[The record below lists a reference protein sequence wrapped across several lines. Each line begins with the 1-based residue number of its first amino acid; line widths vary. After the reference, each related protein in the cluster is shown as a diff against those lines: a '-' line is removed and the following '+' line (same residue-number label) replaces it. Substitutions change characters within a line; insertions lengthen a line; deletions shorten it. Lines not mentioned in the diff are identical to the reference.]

1 MTKGGTIT
9 LDTADAKRVATLVAR
24 ATNPGNPIL
33 GGIHIAV
40 ADGLATFAATDLDL
54 AITAT
59 VDSTGGEGRVLLAG
73 KRLTDVLGRCPGSTV
88 TLAPGD
94 GELVVTSGRW
104 KAKLP
109 TIPVAEY
116 DPYLPGPTPEGT
128 TLDGDAFMAAVGR
141 VVLACSTDRS
151 REMLCGL
158 RLEPERGGGVRLAAT
173 DSYRLATV
181 HLPSAVIDTGATVP
195 ATALHA
201 LTAAHEAGDKIELH
215 ATDRRAW
222 FTTGRTTVA
231 TTLVAGNYVQWRQT
245 LPAAEPVGRLT
256 IVEPD
261 ELATAV
267 LRSGRLF
274 GGELDLVTL
283 TLSAEAVG
291 IEAMAVDEGEGTEE
305 LAAIWTG
312 PEEFAITFRAGF
324 LADGLRSIGGPV
336 TAAVIDDMKPVVFRA
351 ADAASP
357 DDLYLLMPVRRH

>member
-1 MTKGGTIT
+1 MIT
-9 LDTADAKRVATLVAR
+9 LDTADAKRVAILVAR

-59 VDSTGGEGRVLLAG
+59 VDSPGGDGRVLLAG

-158 RLEPERGGGVRLAAT
+158 RLEPEDGGVRLAAT

-181 HLPSAVIDTGATVP
+181 HLPSAVIDAGATVP

-215 ATDRRAW
+215 TTDHRAW

-231 TTLVAGNYVQWRQT
+231 TTLIGGQYPAWPSV
-245 LPAAEPVGRLT
+245 LPKAEPTGHLT
-256 IVEPD
+256 IAEPD

-274 GGELDLVTL
+274 GGELGLVTL

-291 IEAMAVDEGEGTEE
+291 IEAMAADEGEGTEE
-305 LAAIWTG
+305 LAATWTG
-312 PEEFAITFRAGF
+312 PEGFAITFRAGF
-324 LADGLRSIGGPV
+324 LAEGLRSIGGPV
-336 TAAVIDDMKPVVFRA
+336 TAAVIDDLKPVVFRA

>member
-1 MTKGGTIT
+1 MIT

-24 ATNPGNPIL
+24 ATNPAHPIL

-40 ADGLATFAATDLDL
+40 SDGLAIFSATDLDL
-54 AITAT
+54 AISAW
-59 VDSTGGEGRVLLAG
+59 VDSTGGDGRVLLAG
-73 KRLTDVLGRCPGSTV
+73 KRLVDVLGRCPGSTV
-88 TLAPGD
+88 TLAPGG

-116 DPYLPGPTPEGT
+116 DPYLPAPTPEGT
-128 TLDGDAFMAAVGR
+128 TLDGDAFMAAVSR
-141 VVLACSTDRS
+141 VVLACSTDHS

-158 RLEPERGGGVRLAAT
+158 RLEPEDGGVRLAAT

-181 HLPSAVIDTGATVP
+181 HLPADGIDAGATVP

-201 LTAAHEAGDKIELH
+201 LAAAHEAGDKIELH
-215 ATDRRAW
+215 TTDHRAW

-231 TTLVAGNYVQWRQT
+231 TTLISGQYPAWPSV
-245 LPAAEPVGRLT
+245 LPKAEPTGHLT

-274 GGELDLVTL
+274 GGELGLVTL

-291 IEAMAVDEGEGTEE
+291 IEAMAADEGEGTEE
-305 LAAIWTG
+305 LAATWTG
-312 PEEFAITFRAGF
+312 PEGFAVTFRAGF
-324 LADGLRSIGGPV
+324 LAEGLRSIGGPV
-336 TAAVIDDMKPVVFRA
+336 TAAVIDDLKPVVFRA